1 MQGVI
6 EKRRAYLKLMRKLTL
21 RKGWFTVDDLSRS
34 ADIPRS
40 TARDWIVRL
49 SEEGCL
55 TVLKQPH
62 GRAPSRFAAVSALP
76 RTACRRIFTAVDGD
90 VVEVVHECLSSACAA
105 FCAMHHERF
114 HPSIRVIRSGTIL
127 REFIPIGKYDIG
139 VGLWPHP
146 SVAITG
152 VWQEGEEIVQQIRS
166 IGGPAYSLTG
176 MMGRAEGVVRVETI
190 RHSDSTEGYIRTKV
204 LTHLIIGVDNTDTA
218 DEGATFAL
226 AIALLDYLSEI
237 SGTFP
242 IGHHIAMLW
251 QGFPDKTAGNSC
263 SAIELAV
270 IPEKADLIRRAVVRF
285 VGDESISDDW
295 GIAIHTGFMIPKRLI
310 QLGFDARHRL
320 VTEEEARSC
329 ADSCNVF
336 TYGGAGVI
344 GSLAAI
350 GLVYEPDEQVIIPA

>member
-21 RKGWFTVDDLSRS
+21 RKGWFTVDDLARS

-76 RTACRRIFTAVDGD
+76 RTACRRIFTAVDGN

-105 FCAMHHERF
+105 FCALHHERF
-114 HPSIRVIRSGTIL
+114 HPSIHVIRSGTIL
-127 REFIPIGKYDIG
+127 REFIPMGKYDIG

-146 SVAITG
+146 SVAVTG
-152 VWQEGEEIVQQIRS
+152 IWQEGEEIVQQIRS
-166 IGGPAYSLTG
+166 IGGPAYSVTG
-176 MMGRAEGVVRVETI
+176 MMGRAEGVIRVETI
-190 RHSDSTEGYIRTKV
+190 RHPESTEGFIRTKA
-204 LTHLIIGVDNTDTA
+204 LTHLVIGVDNTDKA

-226 AIALLDYLSEI
+226 AIALLEYLSEI

-251 QGFPDKTAGNSC
+251 QDLPEKTAGNSC
-263 SAIELAV
+263 SAIEIAV
-270 IPEKADLIRRAVVRF
+270 IPEKTDLIRRAVVRF
-285 VGDESISDDW
+285 IGDESISDDW
-295 GIAIHTGFMIPKRLI
+295 GIAIHTGFMIPK
-310 QLGFDARHRL
+310 QLMQFGSDARHRL
-320 VTEEEARSC
+320 VTEAEARSC
-329 ADSCNVF
+329 ADTCNVF

-350 GLVYEPDEQVIIPA
+350 GLVHEPDERVITPA